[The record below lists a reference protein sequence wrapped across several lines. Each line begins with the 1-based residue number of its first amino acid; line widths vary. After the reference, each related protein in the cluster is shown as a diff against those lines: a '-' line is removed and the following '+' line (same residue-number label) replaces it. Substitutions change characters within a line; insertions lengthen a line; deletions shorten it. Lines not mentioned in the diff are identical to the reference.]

1 MLQAARPRLTLGRA
15 LAGPLGASAAVHV
28 VGVLALVAAGAG
40 RAMVPPPMYRVD
52 LVAAPAG
59 ERRIGVIR
67 PEPQTSTPPATPPP
81 PRAETRERDMPSPVP
96 APAPRRPSPP
106 ATPSQPAPARPTNVP
121 AATAGGGPT
130 GGRGTDVVTVRTN
143 GIEFPFPGY
152 LSNIVRQIALRF
164 KPEQPNAPLRAE
176 VFFLLHRDGQI
187 SELRVTAQS
196 GDYAFDL
203 DARGAIEAAANDRAF
218 GPLPAG
224 FRNDVLPV
232 TFSFDP
238 QLIR

>member
-1 MLQAARPRLTLGRA
+1 MLQAARPRLSLGRG
-15 LAGPLGASAAVHV
+15 LVGPLGASAALHV
-28 VGVLALVAAGAG
+28 LGVFALVASGAG
-40 RAMVPPPMYRVD
+40 RAMVPAPMYRVD

-59 ERRIGVIR
+59 ERRAGVIR
-67 PEPQTSTPPATPPP
+67 PERATPSPPATAPP
-81 PRAETRERDMPSPVP
+81 PRAETRPRDMPSPIP
-96 APAPRRPSPP
+96 EPAPRRPSPP
-106 ATPSQPAPARPTNVP
+106 ATPTPPTPARTANVP
-121 AATAGGGPT
+121 APVAGGGPT

-164 KPEQPNAPLRAE
+164 TPKDPNAPLRAE
-176 VFFLLHRDGQI
+176 VFFLLHRDGHV

-203 DARGAIEAAANDRAF
+203 DARGAIEAAANLRAF

-224 FRNDVLPV
+224 FRDDVLPV